1 MNHSTVSAIIIV
13 YNDERFI
20 ARAIESALNQTYRL
34 VETIVVDDGSED
46 RSLEIARSY
55 ADQGVIVITKENGGA
70 ASARNLGVQHSTGR
84 YLAFLDSDDVWLPG
98 KIEKMVDA
106 CSDVERPCVVYSGY
120 HFVNEALQPIM
131 RPFRAT
137 TTSPYQEMLQCRKQM
152 LPSTMMVSR
161 EAFDA
166 LKGFPEDP
174 RVRVHEDAVFS
185 LLATRQFK
193 SIPVPQP
200 LALYLHSSS
209 GKGRSLVYD
218 YDRSVCFQRG
228 VLAHMK
234 PVLTEKEFVIF
245 ESATWINTFCKFAMH
260 GQLQS
265 ARRLRKEMGINI
277 WELMRSVRGMLAIFS
292 AYSGL
297 NLLCFCKN
305 LYHTGYRLTHRPLK
319 I

>member
-1 MNHSTVSAIIIV
+1 MDQSTVSAIIIV

-20 ARAIESALNQTYRL
+20 ARAIESALRQTYHPL
-34 VETIVVDDGSED
+34 EIIVVDDGSED

-70 ASARNLGVQHSTGR
+70 ASARNLGVKHSTGR

-98 KIEKMVDA
+98 KIEKMVEA
-106 CSDVERPCVVYSGY
+106 CSDVEKPCVVYSGY
-120 HFVNEALQPIM
+120 HFVNEELRPIM
-131 RPFRAT
+131 RPFLAT
-137 TTSPYQEMLQCRKQM
+137 STFPYRELLRCRNQM

-161 EAFDA
+161 EVFDD
-166 LKGFPEDP
+166 LGGFPEDP

-193 SIPVPQP
+193 SIPVAEP

-209 GKGRSLVYD
+209 GKGRSLVCD

-234 PVLTEKEFVIF
+234 PVLTEKEFERF
-245 ESATWINTFCKFAMH
+245 ESAAWRNTFCKFAMH
-260 GQLQS
+260 GQLCS

-277 WELMRSVRGMLAIFS
+277 WELLRSVRGMLAIFS

-297 NLLCFCKN
+297 NFLSFCKER
-305 LYHTGYRLTHRPLK
+305 YRTCYRLTHKPLK
-319 I
+319 T